1 MLPAPHAREAR
12 GATWGGLA
20 WLCCPRVIL
29 LSGMSWWTPPRAA
42 GKPRREEQ
50 WEAALEAEER
60 VSSLEPSIVPGLAG
74 HSSGVWGHVGAGSP
88 CFAVRLTPVCRRTGA
103 SSTHGSLAFYLEGRA
118 VPTGDIYTKAPP
130 LLLSGTEG
138 LESQLSFCLP
148 SVLPCMLCP
157 LPRHLQ
163 RSPAGRVEGEPQS
176 ECPGRAVKGHCSKNP
191 VWDLGGLRREET
203 HGQQGDG
210 RGARARGGP
219 EEIPEQRQQVCVVCL
234 EWRAEPGTQEQRR
247 IPCPPL
253 LPLPRQAGGRPMRGG
268 LGMRRVGG
276 SFSQVLCSSPALV
289 RPQ

>member
-1 MLPAPHAREAR
+1 MSHRASAQ
-12 GATWGGLA
+12 GSA
-20 WLCCPRVIL
+20 W
-29 LSGMSWWTPPRAA
+29 
-42 GKPRREEQ
+42 
-50 WEAALEAEER
+50 
-60 VSSLEPSIVPGLAG
+60 
-74 HSSGVWGHVGAGSP
+74 
-88 CFAVRLTPVCRRTGA
+88 
-103 SSTHGSLAFYLEGRA
+103 
-118 VPTGDIYTKAPP
+118 
-130 LLLSGTEG
+130 
-138 LESQLSFCLP
+138 
-148 SVLPCMLCP
+148 
-157 LPRHLQ
+157 
-163 RSPAGRVEGEPQS
+163 
-176 ECPGRAVKGHCSKNP
+176 RAVKGHCSKNP